1 MMPFDRFTE
10 RAQDVIA
17 RSQEILLRYGHNQID
32 TEHIL
37 LALPKS
43 VPHTACVD
51 ARDLKTH
58 IGDSVHFDTAAQ
70 NEIGKRF
77 AAEAAKLERR

>member
-1 MMPFDRFTE
+1 MN
-10 RAQDVIA
+10 
-17 RSQEILLRYGHNQID
+17 EIQ
-32 TEHIL
+32 

-58 IGDSVHFDTAAQ
+58 IGDAVHFDTAAQ

-77 AAEAAKLERR
+77 AAKVIQIAKP

>member
-1 MMPFDRFTE
+1 
-10 RAQDVIA
+10 
-17 RSQEILLRYGHNQID
+17 
-32 TEHIL
+32 
-37 LALPKS
+37 

-77 AAEAAKLERR
+77 AAKVIQIVKP